1 MPIIVQGL
9 IRLMEKEFIMF
20 ELTDKG
26 RELMWSLVLALS
38 AVASMVVM
46 ICGLVYYPEYLL
58 WFFGMCFAI
67 LIGIEIYQQVR
78 LGLMERG
85 SFKEFIKQYIR
96 RKGQE
101 DDSSS
106 SKK

>member
-38 AVASMVVM
+38 AVASMIVM
-46 ICGLVYYPEYLL
+46 ICGLVYYTEYLL
-58 WFFGMCFAI
+58 WFFGMCFVI
-67 LIGIEIYQQVR
+67 LIGIEIYPQ
-78 LGLMERG
+78 GLMERG